1 MNYSQ
6 KVKKCKPFVDMVKSL
21 KEDQR
26 MEFAYAGNRFQLRAY
41 KSYDD
46 NLGYSVWGKMR
57 GMNVSKI
64 GRTSIS
70 LYTYDMMSQKTTYT
84 LDILKCL
91 KEGSISVM
99 EDKVDEI
106 EEFAKDIAAA

>member
-6 KVKKCKPFVDMVKSL
+6 KVKECKPFVDMVKGL

-26 MEFAYAGNRFQLRAY
+26 MEFAYAGNKFKLSAY
-41 KSYDD
+41 KSYD
-46 NLGYSVWGKMR
+46 GKMSYSVWNSFR

-91 KEGSISVM
+91 KEGSISVISK
-99 EDKVDEI
+99 EV
-106 EEFAKDIAAA
+106 EEFAKDIEDAA

>member
-6 KVKKCKPFVDMVKSL
+6 KVKECKPFVDMVKGL
-21 KEDQR
+21 KEDQY
-26 MEFAYAGNRFQLRAY
+26 MEFAYSGNRYKLRAY
-41 KSYDD
+41 KGYNGEMS
-46 NLGYSVWGKMR
+46 YSVWQSFN

-64 GRTSIS
+64 GNTSIS

-91 KEGSISVM
+91 KEGSICVVNDST
-99 EDKVDEI
+99 DK
-106 EEFAKDIAAA
+106 KAA

>member
-6 KVKKCKPFVDMVKSL
+6 KVKKCKPFIDMVKGL
-21 KEDQR
+21 KADQR

-46 NLGYSVWGKMR
+46 NLGYSIWGKMR
-57 GMNVSKI
+57 GMNVSKV

-91 KEGSISVM
+91 KEGSISVIN
-99 EDKVDEI
+99 EEV
-106 EEFAKDIAAA
+106 EEFAEDVIDAR

>member
-26 MEFAYAGNRFQLRAY
+26 MEFAYSGNRFQLRAY
-41 KSYDD
+41 KSY
-46 NLGYSVWGKMR
+46 NGEMSYSIWGKMR
-57 GMNVSKI
+57 GMNVSKV
-64 GRTSIS
+64 GRTSLS

-99 EDKVDEI
+99 SEEI
-106 EEFAKDIAAA
+106 EKFAEDVMDAV

>member
-6 KVKKCKPFVDMVKSL
+6 KVKECKPFVDMVKGL

-26 MEFAYAGNRFQLRAY
+26 MEFAYDGNRFQLRAY
-41 KSYDD
+41 KSY
-46 NLGYSVWGKMR
+46 NGEMSYSVGGKMR
-57 GMNVSKI
+57 GMNVSKV
-64 GRTSIS
+64 GRTSLS

-91 KEGSISVM
+91 KEGSISVIN
-99 EDKVDEI
+99 EEI
-106 EEFAKDIAAA
+106 EEFAQDVMDAV

>member
-6 KVKKCKPFVDMVKSL
+6 KVKKCKPFVDMVKGL

-26 MEFAYAGNRFQLRAY
+26 MEFAYSGNRFQLRAY
-41 KSYDD
+41 KSY
-46 NLGYSVWGKMR
+46 NGEMSYSVWGKMR
-57 GMNVSKI
+57 GMNVNKV
-64 GRTSIS
+64 GRTSLS

-91 KEGSISVM
+91 KEGSISVIN
-99 EDKVDEI
+99 EEI
-106 EEFAKDIAAA
+106 EAFAQDIADTI

>member
-6 KVKKCKPFVDMVKSL
+6 KVKKCKPFVDMVKGL

-26 MEFAYAGNRFQLRAY
+26 MEFAYSGNRFQLKAY
-41 KSYDD
+41 KSYDSKMS
-46 NLGYSVWGKMR
+46 YSVWNSFR

-64 GRTSIS
+64 GRTSLS

-91 KEGSISVM
+91 KEGSISVIS
-99 EDKVDEI
+99 EEI
-106 EEFAKDIAAA
+106 EAFAEDVMDAV